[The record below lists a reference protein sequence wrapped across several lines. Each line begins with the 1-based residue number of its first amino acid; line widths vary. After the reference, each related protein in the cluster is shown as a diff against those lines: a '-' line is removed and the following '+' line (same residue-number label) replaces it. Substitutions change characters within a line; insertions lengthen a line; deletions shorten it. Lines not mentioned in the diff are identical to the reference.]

1 MEHTVTDK
9 LISILKVR
17 DIPAKREV
25 IESAFE
31 DDRNA
36 QWASKHLRPDTLLSK
51 DELALYLKLENSGA
65 LQPIL
70 SNPDLGATRPILED
84 ELRNAID
91 SLEASTATIQK
102 QTETLKLQCASIN
115 KQLGL
120 ESNVEQQRSRDIARL
135 QKKHEAGRQIT
146 TMAATEL
153 ADELEADFK
162 TATDKSGAEN
172 KRILASLSTRLKQ
185 DDKALA
191 SLETLM
197 SSIKYRGNDASTVK
211 RTNHLSAMLS
221 DYVAEEIHYRLDRL
235 YLETIH
241 AGGSNSHAMD
251 GATSTALEEEL
262 ESLYPEIEILAE
274 MSTRQQFHEP
284 ILREL
289 QNEHDQLRVAS
300 HEKLEQA
307 LDMLIEM
314 TLSKQ
319 DLTNQLGVRESSSEL
334 LEQLA
339 ALYQSEAGGE
349 LVTQPSSRRESL
361 RRRSLQPGLL
371 LATRT
376 PAVPVAAQPSLERLL
391 RGVGVPPESILHPR
405 ENGGVSDLHE
415 KRYHFSETLH
425 GLSIAVDAPLV
436 TSLAPLDNASQLLR
450 CSLHANSHYET
461 SLRDPSEESTLSG
474 LEEELTSL
482 QNGVHKLN
490 LDVLHQRDS
499 NQDRLI
505 ERWT

>member
-1 MEHTVTDK
+1 MEDTLTDK
-9 LISILKVR
+9 LISILKDR
-17 DIPAKREV
+17 DLPVKQEV
-25 IESAFE
+25 VESFE
-31 DDRNA
+31 DDRNV
-36 QWASKHLRPDTLLSK
+36 QWASKHLRLDTLLSK
-51 DELALYLKLENSGA
+51 DELALYLKLESSGA

-70 SNPDLGATRPILED
+70 NNPDFGATRPVLED
-84 ELRNAID
+84 ELRDAIE
-91 SLEASTATIQK
+91 SLEASTAAIQK
-102 QTETLKLQCASIN
+102 QTETLKFQCARIN

-120 ESNVEQQRSRDIARL
+120 ENDIEQQRSRDIARL
-135 QKKHEAGRQIT
+135 HKKHEAGRHTT

-153 ADELEADFK
+153 ADELEAGFRS
-162 TATDKSGAEN
+162 ATDKSGAES

-211 RTNHLSAMLS
+211 RTSHLSAMLS

-241 AGGSNSHAMD
+241 AGGSSSDAVD
-251 GATSTALEEEL
+251 GTTSTALEEEL

-284 ILREL
+284 ILLEL
-289 QNEHDQLRVAS
+289 QNEHDKLRMAS
-300 HEKLEQA
+300 QEKLEQA

-339 ALYQSEAGGE
+339 ALYQSEAGSE

-371 LATRT
+371 LARAAT
-376 PAVPVAAQPSLERLL
+376 APVVAQPSLERLL
-391 RGVGVPPESILHPR
+391 RRVGIPPESILHPR
-405 ENGGVSDLHE
+405 EDGGVDDLHE
-415 KRYHFSETLH
+415 KRYHISETLH
-425 GLSIAVDAPLV
+425 NLNIRVNAPLMAC
-436 TSLAPLDNASQLLR
+436 LAPLDNASQLLR

-461 SLRDPSEESTLSG
+461 SLRDPSEVSALSG
-474 LEEELTSL
+474 LEKELMSL
-482 QNGVHKLN
+482 QNGVQRLN